1 MSVHIESVGRGP
13 PLVLLHGWAMHSGLW
28 QPVVPM
34 LSRRFRVHNV
44 DLPGHGLSPSVTPYT
59 IFALVDAVASAVA
72 TLPDIHDAPQTLL
85 GWSLGGL
92 VALEWARVRPH
103 DVGALVLTAT
113 TPCFVQ
119 RDDWQH
125 AMSAATLER
134 FGDELVASYRLTL
147 QRFLTLQMQGSE
159 HSRAGLARMR
169 TTLFARGEP
178 APAALRAALALLA
191 ATDLRDSV
199 AQIAQPALV
208 IAGDRD
214 TLTPP
219 AATRWLADAL
229 PGATLAPIAGAG
241 HAPFIS
247 HAEEFLAALERFADE
262 H

>member
-1 MSVHIESVGRGP
+1 VHIESAGRGP
-13 PLVLLHGWAMHSGLW
+13 PLVLLHGWAMHGGLW
-28 QPVVPM
+28 QPILPR
-34 LSRRFRVHNV
+34 LIRRFRVHNV
-44 DLPGHGLSPSVTPYT
+44 DLPGHGSSATTTPYT
-59 IFALVDAVASAVA
+59 LATLVGAVASAVEA
-72 TLPDIHDAPQTLL
+72 LPDAHGAPVIVL

-92 VALEWARVRPH
+92 VALEWARTRPSSI
-103 DVGALVLTAT
+103 GALVLTAT

-119 RDDWQH
+119 RDDWPH
-125 AMSAATLER
+125 AMAAATLDR

-159 HSRAGLARMR
+159 HSRAELARMR

-191 ATDLRDSV
+191 ATDVRDSV
-199 AQIAQPALV
+199 ASIAQPALV

-214 TLTPP
+214 ALTPP
-219 AATRWLADAL
+219 EAARWLADAL
-229 PGATLAPIAGAG
+229 PQATLAPISGAG

-247 HAEEFLAALERFADE
+247 HAEEFLAAIECFADE

>member
-1 MSVHIESVGRGP
+1 MHVESVGRGP
-13 PLVLLHGWAMHSGLW
+13 PLVLLHGWAMHAGLW
-28 QPVVPM
+28 QPVLPR

-44 DLPGHGLSPSVTPYT
+44 DLPGHGLSPSMTPYT
-59 IFALVDAVASAVA
+59 LSALVDAVASAVA
-72 TLPDIHDAPQTLL
+72 TLSDVSDAAPTLL

-92 VALEWARVRPH
+92 VALEWARVRPRE
-103 DVGALVLTAT
+103 VGTLVLTAT

-119 RDDWQH
+119 RDDWPH
-125 AMSAATLER
+125 AMAAATLDR

-159 HSRAGLARMR
+159 HSRAALARMR
-169 TTLFARGEP
+169 TRLFARGEP

-191 ATDLRDSV
+191 ATDLRDAV
-199 AQIAQPALV
+199 AGITQPALV

-219 AATRWLADAL
+219 AASRWLAGAL
-229 PGATLAPIAGAG
+229 PQATFALIAGAG

-247 HAEEFLAALERFADE
+247 HAEEFLGALERFADE